1 MKPSKNKNRQGK
13 FLILLGISLLLIGAA
28 IPVKVHFKNVRQK
41 KAAMALEDAMLK
53 AAEKDKA
60 AKAAQAAKSAQGGQE
75 LANAPQED
83 AITYDNALG
92 VIRIDKIGVVLPI
105 FDNTSKK
112 NLLLGA
118 GVVKTT
124 DPPSRSKNTI
134 TVLAGH
140 RGSGKGLDYFLH
152 IGKLEP
158 GDEIKITTRKQV
170 LYYQVTGDEVVEPN
184 DWSRFIREEDKT
196 KLYLMS
202 CHPYPKNNKRLLVKS
217 ELVGVRD
224 L

>member
-1 MKPSKNKNRQGK
+1 MKSSKHKNRQGK

-28 IPVKVHFKNVRQK
+28 IPVKVHLKNEKQKKIALAMEEAMLKEASKK
-41 KAAMALEDAMLK
+41 KAAAKKPTVAENDAG
-53 AAEKDKA
+53 
-60 AKAAQAAKSAQGGQE
+60 AAKS
-75 LANAPQED
+75 LQED
-83 AITYDNALG
+83 AITYENALG
-92 VIRIDKIGVVLPI
+92 VIRIDKIDVVLPI

-112 NLLLGA
+112 NLLLGV

-124 DPPSRSKNTI
+124 DPPSTEKNTI

-140 RGSGKGLDYFLH
+140 RGSGKGLDFFLH
-152 IGKLEP
+152 INKLEP

-170 LYYQVTGDEVVEPN
+170 LYYKVMGDEVVEPD

-217 ELVGVRD
+217 ELVGIRD

>member
-1 MKPSKNKNRQGK
+1 MKPSKNKNKKGK
-13 FLILLGISLLLIGAA
+13 FLIYLGISLLLIGAA
-28 IPVKVHFKNVRQK
+28 IPVKVYFKNRAQK
-41 KAAMALEDAMLK
+41 EEAVKLEEQMLNGK
-53 AAEKDKA
+53 SQEKSAEAPAAEA
-60 AKAAQAAKSAQGGQE
+60 G
-75 LANAPQED
+75 D

-152 IGKLEP
+152 IGKLAP

>member
-1 MKPSKNKNRQGK
+1 MKSSKHKNRQGK

-28 IPVKVHFKNVRQK
+28 IPVKVHLKNEKQKKVALAMEEAMLKEASKK
-41 KAAMALEDAMLK
+41 KAAAKKPA
-53 AAEKDKA
+53 AAENDPG
-60 AKAAQAAKSAQGGQE
+60 AAKS
-75 LANAPQED
+75 LQED
-83 AITYDNALG
+83 AITYENALG
-92 VIRIDKIGVVLPI
+92 VIRIDKIDVVLPI

-112 NLLLGA
+112 NLLLGV

-124 DPPSRSKNTI
+124 DPPSTEKNTI

-140 RGSGKGLDYFLH
+140 RGSGKGLDFFLH
-152 IGKLEP
+152 INKLEP

-170 LYYQVTGDEVVEPN
+170 LYYKVMGDEVVEPD

-217 ELVGVRD
+217 ELVGIRD

>member
-1 MKPSKNKNRQGK
+1 MKSSKHKNRQGK

-28 IPVKVHFKNVRQK
+28 IPVKVHLKNEKQKKVALAMEEAMLKEASKK
-41 KAAMALEDAMLK
+41 KAAAKKPA
-53 AAEKDKA
+53 AAENDPG
-60 AKAAQAAKSAQGGQE
+60 AAKS
-75 LANAPQED
+75 LQED
-83 AITYDNALG
+83 AITYENALG
-92 VIRIDKIGVVLPI
+92 VIRIDKIDVVLPI

-112 NLLLGA
+112 NLLLGV

-140 RGSGKGLDYFLH
+140 RGSGKGLDFFLH
-152 IGKLEP
+152 INKLEP

-170 LYYQVTGDEVVEPN
+170 LYYKVMGDEVVEPN

-217 ELVGVRD
+217 ELVGIRD

>member
-1 MKPSKNKNRQGK
+1 MKSSKHKNRQGK

-28 IPVKVHFKNVRQK
+28 IPVKVHLKNEKQKKIALAMEEAMLKEASKK
-41 KAAMALEDAMLK
+41 KAAAKKPA
-53 AAEKDKA
+53 AAENDA
-60 AKAAQAAKSAQGGQE
+60 GAAKS
-75 LANAPQED
+75 LQED
-83 AITYDNALG
+83 AITYENALG
-92 VIRIDKIGVVLPI
+92 VIRIDKIDVVLPI

-112 NLLLGA
+112 NLLLGV

-124 DPPSRSKNTI
+124 DPPSTDKNTI

-152 IGKLEP
+152 INKLEP

-170 LYYQVTGDEVVEPN
+170 LYYKVMGDEVVEPD

-217 ELVGVRD
+217 ELVGIRD

>member
-13 FLILLGISLLLIGAA
+13 FLILVGISLLLIGAA
-28 IPVKVHFKNVRQK
+28 IPIKVHFKNEKQK
-41 KAAMALEDAMLK
+41 KVAMAMEEAMLK
-53 AAEKDKA
+53 AAEKKKA
-60 AKAAQAAKSAQGGQE
+60 AAKKPAAEKGAAK
-75 LANAPQED
+75 APQED
-83 AITYDNALG
+83 TITYENALG

>member
-1 MKPSKNKNRQGK
+1 MKSSKHKNRQGK

-28 IPVKVHFKNVRQK
+28 IPVKVHLKNEKQKKIALAMEEAMLKEASKK
-41 KAAMALEDAMLK
+41 KAAAKKPA
-53 AAEKDKA
+53 AAEKDTG
-60 AKAAQAAKSAQGGQE
+60 AAKS
-75 LANAPQED
+75 LQED
-83 AITYDNALG
+83 AITYENALG
-92 VIRIDKIGVVLPI
+92 VIRIDKIDVVLPI

-112 NLLLGA
+112 NLLLGV

-124 DPPSRSKNTI
+124 DPPSTEKNTI

-140 RGSGKGLDYFLH
+140 RGSGKGLDFFLH
-152 IGKLEP
+152 INKLEA

-170 LYYQVTGDEVVEPN
+170 LYYKVMGDEVVEPN

-217 ELVGVRD
+217 ELVGIRD

>member
-1 MKPSKNKNRQGK
+1 MKSSKHKNRQGK

-28 IPVKVHFKNVRQK
+28 IPVKVHLKNEKQKKIALAMEEAMLKEASRK
-41 KAAMALEDAMLK
+41 KAAAKKPAV
-53 AAEKDKA
+53 AENDPG
-60 AKAAQAAKSAQGGQE
+60 AAKSLE
-75 LANAPQED
+75 ED
-83 AITYDNALG
+83 AITYENALG
-92 VIRIDKIGVVLPI
+92 VIRIDKIDVVLPI

-112 NLLLGA
+112 NLLLGV

-124 DPPSRSKNTI
+124 DPPSTEKNTI

-140 RGSGKGLDYFLH
+140 RGSGKGLDFFLH
-152 IGKLEP
+152 INKLEP

-170 LYYQVTGDEVVEPN
+170 LYYKVMGDEVVEPN

-217 ELVGVRD
+217 ELVGIRD